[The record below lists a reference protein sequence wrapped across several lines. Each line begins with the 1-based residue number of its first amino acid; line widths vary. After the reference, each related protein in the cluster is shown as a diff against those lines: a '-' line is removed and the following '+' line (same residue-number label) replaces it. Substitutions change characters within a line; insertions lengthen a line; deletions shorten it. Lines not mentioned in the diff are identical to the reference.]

1 MSLFDDATLI
11 LTPNGYS
18 ESELYS
24 IKPTGLTSTLTVV
37 RSTTA
42 TRINSDGEVE
52 ITPYNLVSYSE
63 DLTNAYWIKS
73 DGLGTRVTVTANQA
87 ISPRGDLTAD
97 LLVPTISNFEHPL
110 SPNIAST
117 LPGNVQTSF
126 LTWSVY
132 VKPAG
137 YNYFGLRTNINNTW
151 SAIFFDIQNGTV
163 FSTSPNFVSYDIES
177 VGNGW
182 YLLTVVTQNITTIN
196 FQHISSPTGAI
207 TFSGDGVSGTYVWGT
222 QIVVGT
228 KRKDYFKTTNRL
240 NVPRLD
246 YLSGLTP
253 TILLEPQTTNFI
265 LNSQTITNTWGVGGP
280 HQVTDD
286 FFLLN
291 SGKNLKVLTSDSIN
305 TNAGSMCIR
314 TLGLSNIIKSG
325 VNTLSFFLKK
335 TSNHNSLTVWGF
347 VASGGTG
354 TGSYTVNFNVDTL
367 VVSRPQTATRF
378 TNRSGAIIPLG
389 NNIFYCYESFT
400 SDANYTIP
408 LGFSPTTSGSFTMVP
423 GQEMS
428 IGGFQME
435 QIAYPTSYVP
445 SLTSSA
451 TRNSDNVTL
460 TGLTSN
466 GILSSGG
473 TWFFDVNLPQTRF
486 SSGNSLFFSVYNGIY
501 VNAIMVNVTN
511 AGYGIYLRPGT
522 LASTIIYSTNATF
535 NTMKMAISWSTVTGQ
550 MKIYFNGSLVN
561 TTNGLTLSDY
571 TTLSLSDAN
580 GGLNTLLRTR
590 LNLMAFYNTILSDT
604 QCIQL
609 TN

>member
-18 ESELYS
+18 ESELFT

-52 ITPYNLVSYSE
+52 TVPYNQISYSE
-63 DLTNAYWIKS
+63 QLNNNYWTKIDMSISADTISAPPPFTGQTADKVIPNTNNVTHRLRGPSISWQFGTIGTISVYAKMGENYLLRLGINAGASNGALFNLSAGTITTIYGGVATIKNVGDGWYKCVVTGGIGSVLDTLILDNSGQTTYAGNGS
-73 DGLGTRVTVTANQA
+73 DGLYLWGYQ
-87 ISPRGDLTAD
+87 
-97 LLVPTISNFEHPL
+97 LVL
-110 SPNIAST
+110 
-117 LPGNVQTSF
+117 
-126 LTWSVY
+126 
-132 VKPAG
+132 
-137 YNYFGLRTNINNTW
+137 
-151 SAIFFDIQNGTV
+151 
-163 FSTSPNFVSYDIES
+163 
-177 VGNGW
+177 
-182 YLLTVVTQNITTIN
+182 
-196 FQHISSPTGAI
+196 
-207 TFSGDGVSGTYVWGT
+207 
-222 QIVVGT
+222 GT
-228 KRKDYFKTTNRL
+228 KEKDYFKTTDRL

-265 LNSQTITNTWGVGGP
+265 LNSQTLTTSWVNSNTQ
-280 HQVTDD
+280 QVTND

-291 SGKNLKVLTSDSIN
+291 SGKNLKVLISDGIN
-305 TNAGSMCIR
+305 TTANSMCVR
-314 TLGLSNIIKSG
+314 TSGLSNIIKSG
-325 VNTLSFFLKK
+325 VNTLSFFVKK

-354 TGSYTVNFNVDTL
+354 TGSYNVSFNVDTL
-367 VVSRPQTATRF
+367 VLSRPQTATRF
-378 TNRSGAIIPLG
+378 TNRTGAIIPLG
-389 NNIFYCYESFT
+389 NNIFYCYETFT
-400 SDANYTIP
+400 SDANYSTV
-408 LGFSPTTSGSFTMVP
+408 LGFSPTTSGSNTMVP

-435 QIAYPTSYVP
+435 QRAYPTSYVP

-486 SSGNSLFFSVYNGIY
+486 DGGGNSLFFSVYNGIY

-535 NTMKMAISWSTVTGQ
+535 NTMKMATSWSTVTGQ